1 MLRTMVKLT
10 ECHLNVRSNE
20 YLGIL
25 HLTGKR
31 VGCKPSAVSLKL
43 HNHDSD
49 FKHFTILCRDNNG
62 SRLLLKESVLI
73 SRDSAVF
80 KKNTTP
86 ISLLLLD

>member
-1 MLRTMVKLT
+1 MLRTTVKLT

-20 YLGIL
+20 
-25 HLTGKR
+25 HLGKR

-73 SRDSAVF
+73 STDSPVF

-86 ISLLLLD
+86 ISLLLFD